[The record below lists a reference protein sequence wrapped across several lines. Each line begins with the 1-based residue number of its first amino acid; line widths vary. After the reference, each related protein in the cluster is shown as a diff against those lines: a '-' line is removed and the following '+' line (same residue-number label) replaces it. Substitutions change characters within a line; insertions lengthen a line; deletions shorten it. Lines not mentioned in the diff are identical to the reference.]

1 MNDSTHV
8 ARYAHLDGRGGLAAG
23 DLACERDGGIDAQR
37 FRTVIPSVPVDVGEP
52 NEAVNQMVASLPLVT
67 ASVGRHEAFY
77 ARFGRLAL
85 SSGST

>member
-1 MNDSTHV
+1 
-8 ARYAHLDGRGGLAAG
+8 
-23 DLACERDGGIDAQR
+23 
-37 FRTVIPSVPVDVGEP
+37 VPVDVGEP